1 MTADLYKCPKCK
13 DTGFIEHVREDGS
26 RSYTYCECRKK
37 EEINKL
43 WNKSGIKDLSA
54 SFKKFERWNEAST
67 ELYNTAVNYYKNFEN
82 IKNDRNNSIMFC
94 GQPGSGKTY
103 ISLALANNFIKQK
116 TIEVV
121 YMPYRDTVTEIK
133 QILID
138 KENYKKTVDKLQ
150 KAEILLIDDLFK
162 GKINE
167 TDINIIFEI
176 VNYRYINN
184 LPLIVSTELTVDKL
198 LQIDEAIGS
207 RLYEMCKGHVVEIQG
222 MENNYRLR

>member
-1 MTADLYKCPKCK
+1 
-13 DTGFIEHVREDGS
+13 
-26 RSYTYCECRKK
+26 
-37 EEINKL
+37 
-43 WNKSGIKDLSA
+43 
-54 SFKKFERWNEAST
+54 
-67 ELYNTAVNYYKNFEN
+67 
-82 IKNDRNNSIMFC
+82 MFC

-116 TIEVV
+116 AIEVV

-133 QILID
+133 QVLID

-207 RLYEMCKGHVVEIQG
+207 RLYEMCKSHAVEIQG